1 MKTPL
6 KVPFRLSATILVLA
20 WSYLAFGGWLQPA
33 RFLITGEVFWCKF
46 DYVLSPDE
54 VGDGFNVGVARML
67 LVSLISF
74 CVFVGVVGLLRW
86 FTAELSRVE
95 RSIFRVLFVLLGLF
109 PLSAIAVAFVMILRL
124 VLDMG
129 ATSKR
134 LAGLG
139 CAAGAA
145 VVVLG
150 CLWLFLKLREKPG
163 AEQSVLEATAG

>member
-6 KVPFRLSATILVLA
+6 KVPFWLSATILVLA
-20 WSYLAFGGWLQPA
+20 WSYLAFGGWLLPV
-33 RFLITGEVFWCKF
+33 RWLVSGEVFRRKF

-67 LVSLISF
+67 LVSLIAF
-74 CVFVGVVGLLRW
+74 CVFVGVAGLLRW

-95 RSIFRVLFVLLGLF
+95 RSILRVLFVLLGLL

-124 VLDMG
+124 VLEMG
-129 ATSKR
+129 ATYKR

-139 CAAGAA
+139 CTAGAA

-163 AEQSVLEATAG
+163 AEQNVLEATAG